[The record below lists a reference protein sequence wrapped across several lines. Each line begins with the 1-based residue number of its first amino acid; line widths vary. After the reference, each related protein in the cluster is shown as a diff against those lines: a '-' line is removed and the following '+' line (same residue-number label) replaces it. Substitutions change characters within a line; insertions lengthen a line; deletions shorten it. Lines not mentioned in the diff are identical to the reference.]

1 MYLCFFYI
9 LSALLMKYSIILR
22 LSSLFVNNAALNLC
36 VDSLR
41 YTNILFSM
49 SRSTPKVSIIVQKCG
64 VRCKT
69 TAFWHY
75 PMGLIRYSQKI
86 LLSL

>member
-41 YTNILFSM
+41 YANILFSM
-49 SRSTPKVSIIVQKCG
+49 
-64 VRCKT
+64 
-69 TAFWHY
+69 
-75 PMGLIRYSQKI
+75 
-86 LLSL
+86 

>member
-1 MYLCFFYI
+1 MFFYI

-41 YTNILFSM
+41 YANSLFSM
-49 SRSTPKVSIIVQKCG
+49 
-64 VRCKT
+64 
-69 TAFWHY
+69 
-75 PMGLIRYSQKI
+75 
-86 LLSL
+86 